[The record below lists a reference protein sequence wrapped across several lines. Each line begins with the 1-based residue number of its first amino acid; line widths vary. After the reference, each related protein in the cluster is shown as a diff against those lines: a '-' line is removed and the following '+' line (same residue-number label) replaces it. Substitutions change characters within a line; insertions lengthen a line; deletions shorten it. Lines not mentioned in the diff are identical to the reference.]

1 MALPTDELVFAPLG
15 GVGEIGMNLSL
26 YGLGPE
32 RARKWLAVD
41 LGVAFAGDDLPGI
54 DLIMPDIR
62 FLIEERRNLLGLVL
76 THAHEDHFGAI
87 IDLWPRLRVP
97 IYATPFSAA
106 LLEAKR
112 QSEPGAPD
120 IPVQVIPLG
129 SRLPLGVFG
138 GEFVSMSH
146 SIRESNGLI
155 IRTSLGT
162 VFHTGDWKLDPTPVI
177 GPATDEKK
185 LRALGEAGCLA
196 LVGDSTNA
204 VRDGRSPSESDV
216 SKSLAEL
223 MAASPGRVAVTTFA
237 SNVARLRSVADAA
250 RVCDR
255 EVVVVGRAM
264 ERIVGV
270 ARETGYLNGVQEFR
284 GTDTHG
290 YLPPD
295 KVVAL
300 CTGSQGE
307 ARAALARIAKDEH
320 PDVTLSK
327 GDRVV
332 FSSRTIPGNEKAVGA
347 VINGLINQ
355 GIEVITDRTH
365 LVHVSGHPRRAEMA
379 DMYSW
384 VKPQIVVPVH
394 GEALHLFEHAALAR
408 KIGIPQVLTCRN
420 GDLVKLAPGKPGVID
435 EVPEGR
441 IYKDGRLLVDA
452 AARTV
457 ADRRRLSMTGVVSI
471 ALALDDKGMLA
482 ADPEVEL
489 IGIPEAD
496 QEGEKFA
503 EIAYDVALET
513 VENMPKA
520 RRRDPDAMGESVK
533 RAVRA
538 AIASRWGKKPL
549 CIVLVV
555 VVV

>member
-1 MALPTDELVFAPLG
+1 
-15 GVGEIGMNLSL
+15 
-26 YGLGPE
+26 
-32 RARKWLAVD
+32 
-41 LGVAFAGDDLPGI
+41 
-54 DLIMPDIR
+54 
-62 FLIEERRNLLGLVL
+62 
-76 THAHEDHFGAI
+76 
-87 IDLWPRLRVP
+87 
-97 IYATPFSAA
+97 
-106 LLEAKR
+106 
-112 QSEPGAPD
+112 
-120 IPVQVIPLG
+120 
-129 SRLPLGVFG
+129 
-138 GEFVSMSH
+138 
-146 SIRESNGLI
+146 
-155 IRTSLGT
+155 
-162 VFHTGDWKLDPTPVI
+162 
-177 GPATDEKK
+177 
-185 LRALGEAGCLA
+185 
-196 LVGDSTNA
+196 
-204 VRDGRSPSESDV
+204 

-284 GTDTHG
+284 GTDTYG

-327 GDRVV
+327 GDRVI

-384 VKPQIVVPVH
+384 VKPHIVVPVH

-408 KIGIPQVLTCRN
+408 KIGIPEVLTCRN
-420 GDLVKLAPGKPGVID
+420 GDLVKLAPGRPGVID

-452 AARTV
+452 EARTV
-457 ADRRRLSMTGVVSI
+457 ADRRRLSMTGVVSV

-496 QEGEKFA
+496 QDGEKFA

-513 VENMPKA
+513 VEDMPKA
-520 RRRDPDAMGESVK
+520 RRRDPDAIGESVK

-555 VVV
+555 VV